1 MKRYVPARLARET
14 IPSEPEGKGEA
25 VNSSR
30 GQSQEE
36 PGSGEEVTTM
46 AEQF

>member
-1 MKRYVPARLARET
+1 MLARLARET
-14 IPSEPEGKGEA
+14 TPVELEGKGEA
-25 VNSSR
+25 VNISR

-36 PGSGEEVTTM
+36 AGSGEEVTTM